1 VVGEQVNQL
10 QRFFWAGSA
19 IPALRLRPSAARV
32 VQWPQLRLA
41 ECPSAA
47 KTSDVESPDVR
58 YTQSGDAAIAYYVV
72 GDGPRDLVFAPF
84 MISAVFAWE
93 LLPVFRDF
101 CARLASFSRLILF
114 DRRGIGASD
123 RPRTRPT
130 LEGHMEDVRAVLD
143 TVSSEQAVLFGS
155 GHGGQMCA
163 LFAAA
168 YPERTSALVLYATS
182 ERAPGTEEEH
192 RAELRRIRRVFGL
205 QEEFE
210 REVGGY
216 PSLADD
222 EAFRRAMSTAVR
234 ASTSPG
240 GAVDFLRTYFETDI
254 SDVLPLIRIPTLVL
268 YRSEAARREGP
279 TSVST
284 GEADARR
291 LAGTIPDARV
301 VPVPG
306 PDHSPF
312 VGADVTNEVER
323 FLGSP
328 HEAVVA
334 DRVLATVLFT
344 DLVASTER
352 IASLGDRQW
361 REVLEAHHSGVRRE
375 LALYG
380 GVEIDTAG
388 DGFFCRFDGPARAI
402 ACAQRI
408 VDDARALD
416 LAVRAGIHTG
426 ECEIVGEKIAGIAVA
441 TGARISALAESGE
454 VLVSRTVRDL
464 VAGSGIEFVDRG
476 EYALKGVPGTWQLF
490 KVAASERPSSPSRQ
504 QWSR

>member
-1 VVGEQVNQL
+1 M
-10 QRFFWAGSA
+10 
-19 IPALRLRPSAARV
+19 
-32 VQWPQLRLA
+32 
-41 ECPSAA
+41 
-47 KTSDVESPDVR
+47 DSPDVR
-58 YTQSGDAAIAYYVV
+58 YAQSGDAAIAYYVL

-130 LEGHMEDVRAVLD
+130 LEAHMEDVRAVLD
-143 TVSSEQAVLFGS
+143 AVGSEQAVLFGS

-163 LFAAA
+163 LFAAT
-168 YPERTSALVLYATS
+168 YPEHTTALVLYATS
-182 ERAPGTEEEH
+182 ERAPGTAEEH
-192 RAELRRIRRVFGL
+192 RAHLRRVRRVFGL
-205 QEEFE
+205 QEEFS
-210 REVGGY
+210 RNDGGY
-216 PSLADD
+216 PSLHHD
-222 EAFRRAMSTAVR
+222 EAFRRAMRTTVR

-254 SDVLPLIRIPTLVL
+254 SDVLPSIRVPTLVL
-268 YRSEAARREGP
+268 YRPDASQLEGP
-279 TSVST
+279 RRIPVA
-284 GEADARR
+284 ELDARR
-291 LAGTIPDARV
+291 LADQIPDARV

-323 FLGSP
+323 FLDAP
-328 HEAVVA
+328 REAVVA

-352 IASLGDRQW
+352 IASLGDRRW
-361 REVLEAHHSGVRRE
+361 REVLESHHRVVRRE

-388 DGFFCRFDGPARAI
+388 DGFFCRFEGPARAI
-402 ACAQRI
+402 ACAQRV
-408 VDDARALD
+408 VDGARELD
-416 LAVRAGIHTG
+416 LEVRAGVHTG
-426 ECEIVGEKIAGIAVA
+426 ECEIVGEKVAGIAVA
-441 TGARISALAESGE
+441 TGARISALAGPGE

-464 VAGSGIEFVDRG
+464 VAGSGIEFADRG
-476 EYALKGVPGTWQLF
+476 EHALKGVPGMWQLF
-490 KVAASERPSSPSRQ
+490 AVEDLGASSSPARSP
-504 QWSR
+504 STAEA